1 MLTEDITIEKKEKAE
16 YPPLPKDIYQAQIL
30 DVTAVKKPSYDTRN
44 KPEAEQIMEV
54 VLNFQ
59 FTLLE
64 GKDGDNELRGR
75 NVWANFV
82 PTYLYIGKNGKNKLY
97 RITEAVLGAELTLEE
112 EAKMDK
118 NYINGLIGKQVRIS
132 VEPSTKGDNTYDN
145 ITDWLKINNEM
156 TPLTDEEKES
166 AEVKNKDDEQSVSD
180 ETSQPNPSQNDDGSP
195 EIDVDDIPF

>member
-180 ETSQPNPSQNDDGSP
+180 ETSQPKPSQNDDGSP
-195 EIDVDDIPF
+195 EIDVDSIPF